1 RNLVVCIDGTSNQF
15 GEKNTNVVAL
25 YNQIVKSDEQLTYY
39 NSGIGTYAKSSW
51 KSLKYIGQVLD
62 NKIDLAIA
70 WNFERIVKSAY
81 RWLTDNYRENDKIYL
96 FGFSRGAYQVRVLAG
111 MMYRVGLIHKG
122 NEEQIPF
129 AYELYAKHDDTLSLN
144 FKKTFSREV
153 KVEFVGLWDT
163 VSSVGIV
170 RGKSLP
176 QTESADH
183 IRFFRHALALDE
195 RRVKFLP
202 EYVSGN
208 KSIGQADGQ
217 PRRADGQPRQP
228 DKQPD
233 PPHIKE
239 VWFPGTHSDI
249 STPLLWMSFEAVICG
264 LKLNPSTVAWKME
277 SLNEV
282 KESLTGIWVLF
293 EWIPWKRFSYNE
305 AKGTTH
311 R

>member
-1 RNLVVCIDGTSNQF
+1 L
-15 GEKNTNVVAL
+15 
-25 YNQIVKSDEQLTYY
+25 
-39 NSGIGTYAKSSW
+39 
-51 KSLKYIGQVLD
+51 
-62 NKIDLAIA
+62 
-70 WNFERIVKSAY
+70 
-81 RWLTDNYRENDKIYL
+81 
-96 FGFSRGAYQVRVLAG
+96 GFSRGAYQVRVLAG

-129 AYELYAKHDDTLSLN
+129 AYELYAKHDDTFSLN

-153 KVEFVGLWDT
+153 KVEFVGVWDT

-208 KSIGQADGQ
+208 KSIGQANGQ
-217 PRRADGQPRQP
+217 PRRVDGQARQP

-277 SLNEV
+277 SLSEV